1 MDLETS
7 QVAILEKLLS
17 AGFRFVTV
25 ERAER
30 YLGVQREGFVA
41 LLEPVDGRIKLFG
54 QAGYLMSTGIGMLVE
69 RREGKCFVWHD
80 QSVPATPEM
89 LAEYEKFK
97 RELKEIV
104 GG

>member
-1 MDLETS
+1 LDLETS